1 MASAQD
7 ISPPL
12 TLEELVTLFRQDV
25 DDLPGDTVND
35 VNWKNDDTGLLWK
48 NQEIVRYANAA
59 VSEFVIRNPI
69 LDQDTKTDVTRI
81 AVLAGNG
88 VYSFDSRILS
98 IRRMKFVDSNG
109 VEYSLVKRTA
119 DWMDR
124 NETDWD
130 PEAAPNEGTVE
141 FYVEDT
147 DHRQLQLYRTPE
159 LDGTLHLIVDR
170 LPFESMQWAKRHQMR
185 PEIDMHHHLDLLD
198 YMKYLAYRKRDA
210 ETDNIKMADAF
221 MNTFT
226 TNVGERPSARL
237 LRVRRAERNN
247 SRRTV
252 GQYF

>member
-12 TLEELVTLFRQDV
+12 TLEGLVTLFRQDV

-35 VNWKNDDTGLLWK
+35 VNWKNDDTGLLWT

-59 VSEFVIRNPI
+59 VSEFVVRNPI
-69 LDQDTKTDVTRI
+69 LDQDTQSTVTRI
-81 AVLAGNG
+81 SVLADTN
-88 VYSFDSRILS
+88 VYSYDARILS
-98 IRRMKFVDSNG
+98 IRRMKFVD
-109 VEYSLVKRTA
+109 VEGSEWRLVKRTT

-124 NETDWD
+124 YITDWD
-130 PEAAPNEGTVE
+130 LEAMPLTGVVLY
-141 FYVEDT
+141 YVEDS
-147 DHRQLQLYRTPE
+147 DHRTITLYRTPE
-159 LDGTLHLIVDR
+159 LDGTLHMVTDR
-170 LPFESMQWAKRHQMR
+170 LPFEQMAWAKRHQQK
-185 PEIDMHHHLDLLD
+185 PEIDFVHHLDLLD

-210 ETDNIKMADAF
+210 ETDDEKMSAAF
-221 MNTFT
+221 LTTFT

-237 LRVRRAERNN
+237 LRVRRQERNT